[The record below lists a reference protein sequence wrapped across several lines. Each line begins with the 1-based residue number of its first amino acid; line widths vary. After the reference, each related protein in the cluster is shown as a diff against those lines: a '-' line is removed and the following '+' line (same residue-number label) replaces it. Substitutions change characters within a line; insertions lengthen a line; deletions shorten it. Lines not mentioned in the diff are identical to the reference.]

1 MAGRSD
7 PRQLQALREARKRNL
22 LGPTQNAALQEIERR
37 FMSFVEPAATM
48 ASAMVA
54 EPVSGFVGL
63 AATPFGSDVATRA
76 INKTQ
81 EAMTYQPRTEAG
93 MQGLQSLSNFMAP
106 VGQAFEGASSFL
118 GDAAFD
124 ATGSPALGAA
134 AYSIPTMGLEA
145 LGLKAARAIPGRQF
159 EMGDIGPGAMGGRQR
174 GIFAGVNAKNADMDA
189 LTRAQAMASQGAN
202 RDEVWSQT
210 GWFKDVD
217 GGWKFEIDDSGY
229 SFPKKGMEDL
239 QSFGARNQGNIVKHD
254 ELFKNYPDARDITIT
269 NLGER
274 NSMGAY
280 VSADDSIEL
289 NPAMLRD
296 ATSRKKIA
304 PSARGEVST
313 TNLHENQ
320 HAIQGREG
328 FAEGGSQSGI
338 FNQLMN
344 NRRMDENYLSD
355 LNNALSNRSRQLDEK
370 RLMTPNDTDGIK
382 SLEDSYQKLLNERQA
397 MVPDMQKDIGE
408 ESFRQYERLAGE
420 AEARNVETRMNM
432 TPEERMA
439 RPPWQTL
446 DVPESDLIVKR
457 GSGGAMESGAVSTPA
472 AFKGMTKDEFLGKP
486 TITSDKNAADLKP
499 RDLNDSAP
507 KSPFLDD
514 NLEATFGDSGAAVYD
529 GDKVIASY
537 NFGGNL
543 VVNKKY
549 RRKGIAEELV
559 YQWRTR
565 YPGKAKARDRTKK
578 AQAVQEKVWDRI
590 QRENMN

>member
-239 QSFGARNQGNIVKHD
+239 QSFGARRQGDIIKHD
-254 ELFKNYPDARDITIT
+254 ELFANYPDVKEMTTIKDADAGY
-269 NLGER
+269 L
-274 NSMGAY
+274 GAY
-280 VSADDSIEL
+280 FREEDSMSLSPRLL
-289 NPAMLRD
+289 ND
-296 ATSRKKIA
+296 ALSRKKTA
-304 PSARGEVST
+304 TESRESLT
-313 TNLHENQ
+313 STNLHETQ
-320 HAIQGREG
+320 HAIQDREG
-328 FAEGGSQSGI
+328 FSSGGNTENSRFILRQYAEDAKEPLSGDAYRFASLSNRVGDLSKVEYAAALQKIIDSDSPKPSSVTRLSDFYQYADQIRDKFGPEPKKPGPMRDGWVKSAAAYIRKQNLKQSDDGGAGRATAADLPEIKKEIRKLERQRDKFSKASRQYADVERKINKLDG
-338 FNQLMN
+338 MN
-344 NRRMDENYLSD
+344 NR
-355 LNNALSNRSRQLDEK
+355 QLYD
-370 RLMTPNDTDGIK
+370 RI
-382 SLEDSYQKLLNERQA
+382 
-397 MVPDMQKDIGE
+397 
-408 ESFRQYERLAGE
+408 AGE
-420 AEARNVETRMNM
+420 AEARNVEARRAM
-432 TPEERMA
+432 TPEERNA
-439 RPPWQTL
+439 TPPWETL
-446 DVPESDLIVKR
+446 DVPENEIFTRRPRK
-457 GSGGAMESGAVSTPA
+457 
-472 AFKGMTKDEFLGKP
+472 KDG
-486 TITSDKNAADLKP
+486 
-499 RDLNDSAP
+499 
-507 KSPFLDD
+507 
-514 NLEATFGDSGAAVYD
+514 
-529 GDKVIASY
+529 
-537 NFGGNL
+537 
-543 VVNKKY
+543 
-549 RRKGIAEELV
+549 
-559 YQWRTR
+559 
-565 YPGKAKARDRTKK
+565 
-578 AQAVQEKVWDRI
+578 
-590 QRENMN
+590 